1 MESDYEIER
10 KQRCALNA
18 ARLKEF
24 NIPSAVNAVTEL
36 INKPRYIRPPR
47 EKNPDA
53 KAVSDV
59 APSTRIT
66 RSAATAKPTTI
77 MTERDVATAGAGM
90 KQHAKKTGMWSSEI
104 GWMFSRLVIISSID
118 FQIISIVIINGTK
131 RFFVILISG

>member
-104 GWMFSRLVIISSID
+104 GWMFSR
-118 FQIISIVIINGTK
+118 
-131 RFFVILISG
+131 